1 LYFDQN
7 CYVQIATG
15 EELDAQRLSTLI
27 IEIHKFAP
35 VEYRGTLVCRWMEF
49 LHWVG
54 VESYNSE
61 NIACTNTPKPD
72 KGKKKKAKY
81 VPKKY
86 KKKKGGGVYDMESD
100 KKKKGRRR

>member
-1 LYFDQN
+1 MDGF
-7 CYVQIATG
+7 
-15 EELDAQRLSTLI
+15 
-27 IEIHKFAP
+27 FALGRCGI
-35 VEYRGTLVCRWMEF
+35 V
-49 LHWVG
+49 
-54 VESYNSE
+54 SE
-61 NIACTNTPKPD
+61 NIACMPKPD

>member
-1 LYFDQN
+1 MYFDQN

-35 VEYRGTLVCRWMEF
+35 VEYRGTLVCRWMDF

-54 VESYNSE
+54 VESYSE
-61 NIACTNTPKPD
+61 NTCIACQYAKT
-72 KGKKKKAKY
+72 GQRKKK
-81 VPKKY
+81 
-86 KKKKGGGVYDMESD
+86 ES
-100 KKKKGRRR
+100 KVCTKEI

>member
-1 LYFDQN
+1 MLLPPPLLRTAI
-7 CYVQIATG
+7 QIATD

-35 VEYRGTLVCRWMEF
+35 VEYRGTPVCRWMDF
-49 LHWVG
+49 FGQV
-54 VESYNSE
+54 S
-61 NIACTNTPKPD
+61 KPD

-86 KKKKGGGVYDMESD
+86 KKKKGGGMYDMESD